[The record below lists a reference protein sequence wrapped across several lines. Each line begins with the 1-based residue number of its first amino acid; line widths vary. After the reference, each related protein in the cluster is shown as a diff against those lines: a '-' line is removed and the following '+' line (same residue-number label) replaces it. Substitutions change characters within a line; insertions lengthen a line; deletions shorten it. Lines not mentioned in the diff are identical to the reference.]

1 MSFCTKLGFLQNRNV
16 PMLASLRYMST
27 KLFIGGLSPGTDD
40 HSLKDA
46 FSTFNGVT
54 EARVM
59 TNKVTGRSRGYG
71 FVNFISEDSAK
82 SAISA
87 MDGQELNGCNIHVNV
102 AKEWPSLPLS
112 LDQGVIEDEKKNNKM
127 VSRSVWKDP
136 FVDAFLMKKKNAAL
150 NRKIWSRRSTILPEY
165 VDSSVRIYNGKTH
178 VRCKIT
184 EGKVGH
190 KFGEFAFTRK
200 VTKHPRAKIS
210 STISLKV
217 ATSLQLIGSPCEHA
231 LFSLRFGRTFLH
243 VSFFLVF
250 TLFFGTLL
258 VLTLLWRFWVC
269 NSFYFSVCNSSFG
282 LSINLTFEETKL
294 V

>member
-1 MSFCTKLGFLQNRNV
+1 MSESNKLVSIDDTYNEYLDLSRHLQQMSFCTKLGFLQNRNV

-112 LDQGVIEDEKKNNKM
+112 LDQGVIEDEKRGNKM

-200 VTKHPRAKIS
+200 VTKHPRANKKYLTS
-210 STISLKV
+210 AISLKA

-231 LFSLRFGRTFLH
+231 LFSL
-243 VSFFLVF
+243 SFYSFSLG
-250 TLFFGTLL
+250 TLF
-258 VLTLLWRFWVC
+258 
-269 NSFYFSVCNSSFG
+269 SFYYPLEILG
-282 LSINLTFEETKL
+282 L
-294 V
+294 

>member
-1 MSFCTKLGFLQNRNV
+1 MGFYLFPDISKMAVCTRFRVLQNRNV
-16 PMLASLRYMST
+16 AATSMLRYMST

-40 HSLKDA
+40 NSLKDA

-59 TNKVTGRSRGYG
+59 TNEVTGRSRGYG
-71 FVNFISEDSAK
+71 FVNFKIEESAK

-87 MDGQELNGCNIHVNV
+87 MDGQELNGCNIRVDA

-112 LDQGVIEDEKKNNKM
+112 LGEGTEDEKKGNKM

-200 VTKHPRAKIS
+200 VTKHPRAK
-210 STISLKV
+210 
-217 ATSLQLIGSPCEHA
+217 
-231 LFSLRFGRTFLH
+231 
-243 VSFFLVF
+243 
-250 TLFFGTLL
+250 
-258 VLTLLWRFWVC
+258 
-269 NSFYFSVCNSSFG
+269 
-282 LSINLTFEETKL
+282 
-294 V
+294 

>member
-1 MSFCTKLGFLQNRNV
+1 MAFCTKLGGHLKQGVFQNRNV
-16 PMLASLRYMST
+16 PVTSMLGSLRHMST
-27 KLFIGGLSPGTDD
+27 KLYIGGLSPGTDE

-46 FSTFNGVT
+46 FSSFNGVT

-71 FVNFISEDSAK
+71 FVNFISEDSAN

-87 MDGQELNGCNIHVNV
+87 MNGQELNGFNIRVNV
-102 AKEWPSLPLS
+102 AKDWPSLPLS
-112 LDQGVIEDEKKNNKM
+112 VDESIEEAEKKDNKM

-165 VDSSVRIYNGKTH
+165 VDSAVRIYNGKTH

-200 VTKHPRAKIS
+200 VKKHAKA
-210 STISLKV
+210 K
-217 ATSLQLIGSPCEHA
+217 
-231 LFSLRFGRTFLH
+231 
-243 VSFFLVF
+243 
-250 TLFFGTLL
+250 
-258 VLTLLWRFWVC
+258 
-269 NSFYFSVCNSSFG
+269 
-282 LSINLTFEETKL
+282 
-294 V
+294 

>member
-1 MSFCTKLGFLQNRNV
+1 MECRHLENCLKWDYLFQTFKMAFCTKLGILQNRSV
-16 PMLASLRYMST
+16 PVTSMLGSLRYMPT

-40 HSLKDA
+40 DSLKDA

-87 MDGQELNGCNIHVNV
+87 MDGQELNGFNIRVDV
-102 AKEWPSLPLS
+102 AKEWPSLPLEES
-112 LDQGVIEDEKKNNKM
+112 TEDEKKGNKM

-200 VTKHPRAKIS
+200 VTKHPRAK
-210 STISLKV
+210 
-217 ATSLQLIGSPCEHA
+217 
-231 LFSLRFGRTFLH
+231 
-243 VSFFLVF
+243 
-250 TLFFGTLL
+250 
-258 VLTLLWRFWVC
+258 
-269 NSFYFSVCNSSFG
+269 
-282 LSINLTFEETKL
+282 
-294 V
+294 

>member
-1 MSFCTKLGFLQNRNV
+1 MMGGFIISRHLQQMSFCTKLGVLQNRNV

-27 KLFIGGLSPGTDD
+27 KLFVGGLSPGTDD
-40 HSLKDA
+40 HSLKDT

-87 MDGQELNGCNIHVNV
+87 MDGQELNGFNIHVNV

-112 LDQGVIEDEKKNNKM
+112 LDQGAIEDEKKNNKM

-200 VTKHPRAKIS
+200 VTKHPRAK
-210 STISLKV
+210 
-217 ATSLQLIGSPCEHA
+217 
-231 LFSLRFGRTFLH
+231 
-243 VSFFLVF
+243 
-250 TLFFGTLL
+250 
-258 VLTLLWRFWVC
+258 
-269 NSFYFSVCNSSFG
+269 
-282 LSINLTFEETKL
+282 
-294 V
+294 

>member
-1 MSFCTKLGFLQNRNV
+1 GVFIISRHLQQMSFCTKLGFLQNRNV

-112 LDQGVIEDEKKNNKM
+112 LDQGVIEDEKRGNKM

-200 VTKHPRAKIS
+200 VTKHPRAK
-210 STISLKV
+210 
-217 ATSLQLIGSPCEHA
+217 
-231 LFSLRFGRTFLH
+231 
-243 VSFFLVF
+243 
-250 TLFFGTLL
+250 
-258 VLTLLWRFWVC
+258 
-269 NSFYFSVCNSSFG
+269 
-282 LSINLTFEETKL
+282 
-294 V
+294 

>member
-1 MSFCTKLGFLQNRNV
+1 MISSPRFAFRVSPRHRNSFKMECRHLENCLKWDYLFQTFKMAFCTKLGILQNRSV
-16 PMLASLRYMST
+16 PVTSMLGSLRYMST

-40 HSLKDA
+40 DSLKDA

-82 SAISA
+82 YAISA
-87 MDGQELNGCNIHVNV
+87 MDGQELNGFNIRVDV
-102 AKEWPSLPLS
+102 AKEWPSLPLEES
-112 LDQGVIEDEKKNNKM
+112 TEDEKKGNKM

-200 VTKHPRAKIS
+200 VTKHPRAK
-210 STISLKV
+210 
-217 ATSLQLIGSPCEHA
+217 
-231 LFSLRFGRTFLH
+231 
-243 VSFFLVF
+243 
-250 TLFFGTLL
+250 
-258 VLTLLWRFWVC
+258 
-269 NSFYFSVCNSSFG
+269 
-282 LSINLTFEETKL
+282 
-294 V
+294 

>member
-1 MSFCTKLGFLQNRNV
+1 
-16 PMLASLRYMST
+16 
-27 KLFIGGLSPGTDD
+27 LSPGTDD
-40 HSLKDA
+40 QSLKDA

-54 EARVM
+54 EGKPILLIFLNLSCFASAARVM

-71 FVNFISEDSAK
+71 FVNFTSEDSAK

-87 MDGQELNGCNIHVNV
+87 MDGQELNGCNIRVDV
-102 AKEWPSLPLS
+102 AKEWPSLPFS
-112 LDQGVIEDEKKNNKM
+112 SVEGTEDEKKGNKM

-200 VTKHPRAKIS
+200 VTKHPRAK
-210 STISLKV
+210 
-217 ATSLQLIGSPCEHA
+217 
-231 LFSLRFGRTFLH
+231 
-243 VSFFLVF
+243 
-250 TLFFGTLL
+250 
-258 VLTLLWRFWVC
+258 
-269 NSFYFSVCNSSFG
+269 
-282 LSINLTFEETKL
+282 
-294 V
+294 

>member
-1 MSFCTKLGFLQNRNV
+1 MAFCTKLGILQNRSV
-16 PMLASLRYMST
+16 PVTSMLGSLRYMST

-40 HSLKDA
+40 DSLKDA

-71 FVNFISEDSAK
+71 FVNFIIQRMRRK
-82 SAISA
+82 AIR
-87 MDGQELNGCNIHVNV
+87 
-102 AKEWPSLPLS
+102 W
-112 LDQGVIEDEKKNNKM
+112 

-200 VTKHPRAKIS
+200 VTKHPRAK
-210 STISLKV
+210 
-217 ATSLQLIGSPCEHA
+217 
-231 LFSLRFGRTFLH
+231 
-243 VSFFLVF
+243 
-250 TLFFGTLL
+250 
-258 VLTLLWRFWVC
+258 
-269 NSFYFSVCNSSFG
+269 
-282 LSINLTFEETKL
+282 
-294 V
+294 

>member
-1 MSFCTKLGFLQNRNV
+1 MARNLCLQIFDLSFDLQTNLFRLMIHIMSIWIFRDIYQQMSFCTKLGVLQNRNV

-27 KLFIGGLSPGTDD
+27 KLFIGA
-40 HSLKDA
+40 K
-46 FSTFNGVT
+46 
-54 EARVM
+54 VM

-87 MDGQELNGCNIHVNV
+87 MDGQELNGFNIHVNV

-112 LDQGVIEDEKKNNKM
+112 LDQGAIEDKKRGNKM

-200 VTKHPRAKIS
+200 VTKHPRAHKKYITS
-210 STISLKV
+210 AISLKA

-231 LFSLRFGRTFLH
+231 LFSLRFWSYFSSCFFLFSFY
-243 VSFFLVF
+243 SFFF
-250 TLFFGTLL
+250 RNTF
-258 VLTLLWRFWVC
+258 
-269 NSFYFSVCNSSFG
+269 SFYSPLEILG
-282 LSINLTFEETKL
+282 L
-294 V
+294 

>member
-1 MSFCTKLGFLQNRNV
+1 MECRHLENCLKWDYLFQTFKMAFCTKLGILQNRSV
-16 PMLASLRYMST
+16 PVTSMLGSLRYMST

-40 HSLKDA
+40 DSLKDA

-82 SAISA
+82 YAISA
-87 MDGQELNGCNIHVNV
+87 MDGQELNGFNIRVDV
-102 AKEWPSLPLS
+102 AKEWPSLPLEES
-112 LDQGVIEDEKKNNKM
+112 TEDEKKGNKM

-200 VTKHPRAKIS
+200 VTKHPRAK
-210 STISLKV
+210 
-217 ATSLQLIGSPCEHA
+217 
-231 LFSLRFGRTFLH
+231 
-243 VSFFLVF
+243 
-250 TLFFGTLL
+250 
-258 VLTLLWRFWVC
+258 
-269 NSFYFSVCNSSFG
+269 
-282 LSINLTFEETKL
+282 
-294 V
+294 

>member
-1 MSFCTKLGFLQNRNV
+1 MISSPRFAFRVSPRHRNSFKMECRHLENCLKWDYLFQTFKMAFCTKLGILQNRSV
-16 PMLASLRYMST
+16 PVTSMLGSLRYMST

-40 HSLKDA
+40 DSLKDA

-54 EARVM
+54 EA
-59 TNKVTGRSRGYG
+59 
-71 FVNFISEDSAK
+71 
-82 SAISA
+82 
-87 MDGQELNGCNIHVNV
+87 MDGQELNGFNIRVDV
-102 AKEWPSLPLS
+102 AKEWPSLPLEES
-112 LDQGVIEDEKKNNKM
+112 TEDEKKGNKM

-200 VTKHPRAKIS
+200 VTKHPRAK
-210 STISLKV
+210 
-217 ATSLQLIGSPCEHA
+217 
-231 LFSLRFGRTFLH
+231 
-243 VSFFLVF
+243 
-250 TLFFGTLL
+250 
-258 VLTLLWRFWVC
+258 
-269 NSFYFSVCNSSFG
+269 
-282 LSINLTFEETKL
+282 
-294 V
+294 

>member
-1 MSFCTKLGFLQNRNV
+1 MAFCTKIGCHLKQGVVQNRTI
-16 PMLASLRYMST
+16 LGSLRYMST
-27 KLFIGGLSPGTDD
+27 KIYIGGLSPGTDEQ
-40 HSLKDA
+40 SLKDA

-71 FVNFISEDSAK
+71 FVNFMSEDSAK

-87 MDGQELNGCNIHVNV
+87 MDGQELNGFNIRVNV
-102 AKEWPSLPLS
+102 AKDWPSLPLS
-112 LDQGVIEDEKKNNKM
+112 LDESIKEAETKGNKM

-150 NRKIWSRRSTILPEY
+150 NKKIWSRRSTILPEY

-200 VTKHPRAKIS
+200 VKKHAKA
-210 STISLKV
+210 K
-217 ATSLQLIGSPCEHA
+217 
-231 LFSLRFGRTFLH
+231 
-243 VSFFLVF
+243 
-250 TLFFGTLL
+250 
-258 VLTLLWRFWVC
+258 
-269 NSFYFSVCNSSFG
+269 
-282 LSINLTFEETKL
+282 
-294 V
+294 

>member
-1 MSFCTKLGFLQNRNV
+1 
-16 PMLASLRYMST
+16 
-27 KLFIGGLSPGTDD
+27 
-40 HSLKDA
+40 
-46 FSTFNGVT
+46 
-54 EARVM
+54 M

-87 MDGQELNGCNIHVNV
+87 MDGQELNGFNIHVNV

-112 LDQGVIEDEKKNNKM
+112 LDQGAIEDKKRGNKM

-200 VTKHPRAKIS
+200 VTKHPRAHKKYITS
-210 STISLKV
+210 AISLKA

-231 LFSLRFGRTFLH
+231 LFSLSP
-243 VSFFLVF
+243 V
-250 TLFFGTLL
+250 
-258 VLTLLWRFWVC
+258 
-269 NSFYFSVCNSSFG
+269 G
-282 LSINLTFEETKL
+282 LSAGVGVVALLGSIHRRRSVQDLNRYRRRLAPGLGEGSRAEGPNPPPG
-294 V
+294 

>member
-1 MSFCTKLGFLQNRNV
+1 
-16 PMLASLRYMST
+16 
-27 KLFIGGLSPGTDD
+27 
-40 HSLKDA
+40 
-46 FSTFNGVT
+46 
-54 EARVM
+54 M

-87 MDGQELNGCNIHVNV
+87 MDGQELNGFNIHVNV

-112 LDQGVIEDEKKNNKM
+112 LDQGAIEDKKRGNKM

-200 VTKHPRAKIS
+200 VTKHPRAK
-210 STISLKV
+210 
-217 ATSLQLIGSPCEHA
+217 
-231 LFSLRFGRTFLH
+231 
-243 VSFFLVF
+243 
-250 TLFFGTLL
+250 
-258 VLTLLWRFWVC
+258 
-269 NSFYFSVCNSSFG
+269 
-282 LSINLTFEETKL
+282 
-294 V
+294 